1 MIEAFS
7 NVFTAFGLST
17 AAGLN
22 AYLPLLI
29 VALLAR
35 YTDLITLKEPWNV
48 LESPWIIGLLV
59 VLLVI
64 EVLADKVAGIDH
76 INDTI
81 QTFIRPAA
89 GAILFAANGNVISD
103 LHPVL
108 ALGFGVLA
116 AGSVH
121 AVKATAR
128 PAITVTTAGLGN
140 PVVSV
145 LEDIVSAALTIMAI
159 LLPIVTVL
167 IIILAVILFL
177 RWRRK
182 RKLAT
187 QGMAP
192 PVVP

>member
-76 INDTI
+76 INDAI

-89 GAILFAANGNVISD
+89 GAVLFAANGNVISD

-108 ALGFGVLA
+108 ALGLGVLA

-145 LEDIVSAALTIMAI
+145 LEDIISAALTIMAI
-159 LLPIVTVL
+159 LVPLLTVL
-167 IIILAVILFL
+167 VIVLMAILFV

-187 QGMAP
+187 PGVLPAAGP
-192 PVVP
+192 

>member
-1 MIEAFS
+1 MIEALS
-7 NVFTAFGLST
+7 SVFTAFGLSS

-35 YTDLITLKEPWNV
+35 YTDLITLREPWNA
-48 LESPWIIGLLV
+48 LEPWIIGLLV
-59 VLLVI
+59 VLLAI
-64 EVLADKVAGIDH
+64 EMLADKVAGIDH
-76 INDTI
+76 INDII
-81 QTFIRPAA
+81 QTFIRPVA

-103 LHPVL
+103 LHVVL
-108 ALGFGVLA
+108 ALGLGVLA

-121 AVKATAR
+121 TAKATVR

-159 LLPIVTVL
+159 LLPILTVL
-167 IIILAVILFL
+167 VIVLMVILVL

-182 RKLAT
+182 RK
-187 QGMAP
+187 MAAQP
-192 PVVP
+192 TSPAAGP

>member
-1 MIEAFS
+1 MIEALS
-7 NVFTAFGLST
+7 SVFTAFGLSS

-35 YTDLITLKEPWNV
+35 YTDLITLREPWNA

-59 VLLVI
+59 VLLAI
-64 EVLADKVAGIDH
+64 EMLADKVAGIDH
-76 INDTI
+76 INDII
-81 QTFIRPAA
+81 QTFIRPVA

-103 LHPVL
+103 LHVVL
-108 ALGFGVLA
+108 ALGLGVLA

-121 AVKATAR
+121 TAKATVR

-159 LLPIVTVL
+159 LLPILTVL
-167 IIILAVILFL
+167 VSVLMVILVL

-182 RKLAT
+182 RK
-187 QGMAP
+187 MAAQP
-192 PVVP
+192 TSPAAGP